1 MPKVFKRSQISVGI
15 RAKNRS
21 YCREEEYREVLAIR
35 GYRDGK
41 GWTYDAS
48 DAYTRRPFHGQAR
61 DGNTCSLAESQ
72 AARSCFV
79 RARAAAPT
87 KSGIFPISKWLMRL
101 DARMSNLFYWM
112 YTLAPPVP
120 RYRIIRSALF
130 RQGNWLA
137 REPSLPLSLCVFH
150 WFFHRCSIF
159 PIIFKISCL
168 FLDGFTVCMYVIFI

>member
-120 RYRIIRSALF
+120 RYRIIRASIRFVPPRELTCSRAFSSSFSVCVSLIFPSLF
-130 RQGNWLA
+130 RFSHHL
-137 REPSLPLSLCVFH
+137 
-150 WFFHRCSIF
+150 
-159 PIIFKISCL
+159 
-168 FLDGFTVCMYVIFI
+168 